1 MKSRMSILL
10 LAIVT
15 LLAACKGKP
24 GNEEFYKISDS
35 ADTSAIA
42 ARADSVSNPAE
53 KLVKTADMRFKVKN
67 VEETSRQIVTLTKS
81 IKGLVLRN
89 RIGSSEI
96 NNSKVRKSGDS
107 VMQVTTF
114 NTHGEITVKIPSEH
128 LDDFM
133 ADVTK
138 MGLYIN
144 NRRTEISDMS
154 LDYLSAQLKYQN
166 RRELV
171 NQQKAGKVVIK
182 NPANVMLLK
191 DEMIDQQIGNKTID
205 DAVRNSVVNLSFYQ
219 SNTIFK
225 EIVVNDDP
233 EAYKLPFFKRMIDN
247 VANGWTLFGE
257 MLLALVNIWM
267 FIVAAIV
274 AWLLIWRYKRNKAPI
289 LVKS

>member
-10 LAIVT
+10 LAIVAV
-15 LLAACKGKP
+15 LAACKGKP
-24 GNEEFYKISDS
+24 GNEEFFKISDS
-35 ADTSAIA
+35 ADTTAIA
-42 ARADSVSNPAE
+42 ARADSISSPAE

-67 VEETSRQIVTLTKS
+67 VEETSRQVVTLTKS

-89 RIGSSEI
+89 RIGSSEM

-114 NTHGEITVKIPSEH
+114 NTHGEMTVKIPSEH

-144 NRRTEISDMS
+144 DRRTEISDMS

-166 RRELV
+166 RHELV
-171 NQQKAGKVVIK
+171 NQQKAGKVGIK

-205 DAVRNSVVNLSFYQ
+205 DAVKNSVVNLSFYQ
-219 SNTIFK
+219 SNIIFK

-233 EAYKLPFFKRMIDN
+233 SAYKPPFFKRMADN
-247 VANGWTLFGE
+247 FADGWTLFGE
-257 MLLALVNIWM
+257 MLLAIINVWM
-267 FIVAAIV
+267 FIAVAAV
-274 AWLLIWRYKRNKAPI
+274 VWLLVRHYKRNKTHA